1 MGGGAGG
8 AFSQVFGPVLVFCSS
23 LSFLKLV
30 LETFSPEISWKLHQ
44 LLARGF
50 LPPGG
55 EAADEFRRAGLLSA
69 PKGPTGSPRTWG
81 PPRGCVG
88 LPCPARPRGEPNPTF
103 GRRSLGP
110 SGGARAETRAPQPW
124 VSEERPS
131 SRVGSNTPGGV
142 YPPRPPAGGAQARS
156 AVHFPDSTLF
166 WERGVHD
173 TSALGR
179 AGSLVAVACGHHA
192 KRPAGPRYVRQT
204 NPKTV

>member
-1 MGGGAGG
+1 MCSCSSSATVQYTCCVYITSFFLVCFPRKTQETSPIACPGVVTPGRRGGGRIP
-8 AFSQVFGPVLVFCSS
+8 SRGPF
-23 LSFLKLV
+23 
-30 LETFSPEISWKLHQ
+30 
-44 LLARGF
+44 
-50 LPPGG
+50 
-55 EAADEFRRAGLLSA
+55 SA
-69 PKGPTGSPRTWG
+69 PKGPSGSPRVWG

-88 LPCPARPRGEPNPTF
+88 LPCPARPRGEPNPTV

-124 VSEERPS
+124 VSEERPHC
-131 SRVGSNTPGGV
+131 RVGSNTPGGV
-142 YPPRPPAGGAQARS
+142 YPPRPSAGGAQARS
-156 AVHFPDSTLF
+156 AVHSPDSTVF

-192 KRPAGPRYVRQT
+192 KRPAGPRYVRQA

>member
-1 MGGGAGG
+1 MLFYEAK
-8 AFSQVFGPVLVFCSS
+8 
-23 LSFLKLV
+23 LSFSDRSNAIQKYHQAIELLRNFPG
-30 LETFSPEISWKLHQ
+30 LLHITDT
-44 LLARGF
+44 AT
-50 LPPGG
+50 GG
-55 EAADEFRRAGLLSA
+55 EAAVEYRRVGLFSA

-88 LPCPARPRGEPNPTF
+88 LSCPARPRGEPNPTV

-131 SRVGSNTPGGV
+131 SRAGSNTPGGV

-156 AVHFPDSTLF
+156 AVHSPDSTVF

-192 KRPAGPRYVRQT
+192 KRPAGPRYVRQA